1 MEEKKK
7 NFSHSVFLEQRERG
21 KITGVS
27 DVRSFDEKLI
37 VLASGSGVIT
47 IKGENLH
54 VEQLNLEHG
63 QVELTG
69 KSTALCIRRRKHW
82 GKKASLY
89 CQDFSSSSL

>member
-37 VLASGSGVIT
+37 CLGIRQRSYHDKRRKPSRGTAESRTWPGGAYREDRQPCVYR
-47 IKGENLH
+47 GENA
-54 VEQLNLEHG
+54 G
-63 QVELTG
+63 A
-69 KSTALCIRRRKHW
+69 KSE
-82 GKKASLY
+82 SLLSRLF
-89 CQDFSSSSL
+89 Q

>member
-1 MEEKKK
+1 MCQM
-7 NFSHSVFLEQRERG
+7 S
-21 KITGVS
+21 
-27 DVRSFDEKLI
+27 RSFDEKLI

-69 KSTALCIRRRKHW
+69 KID
-82 GKKASLY
+82 SLVY
-89 CQDFSSSSL
+89 TEEKTLGQKSESLLSRLFQ

>member
-7 NFSHSVFLEQRERG
+7 SRTHSVCLEERKHG
-21 KITGVS
+21 RITGVF

-37 VLASGSGVIT
+37 VLRTDSGVVT

-54 VEQLNLEHG
+54 VEQLDLEQG

-69 KSTALCIRRRKHW
+69 KID
-82 GKKASLY
+82 SLVY
-89 CQDFSSSSL
+89 TEEKTLGQKGESLLARLFQ

>member
-69 KSTALCIRRRKHW
+69 KID
-82 GKKASLY
+82 SLVY
-89 CQDFSSSSL
+89 TEEKTLGQKTESLLSRLFQ

>member
-1 MEEKKK
+1 M
-7 NFSHSVFLEQRERG
+7 
-21 KITGVS
+21 S

-69 KSTALCIRRRKHW
+69 KID
-82 GKKASLY
+82 SLVY
-89 CQDFSSSSL
+89 TEEKTLGQKSESLLSRLFQ

>member
-1 MEEKKK
+1 MCFWNRENEEKLR
-7 NFSHSVFLEQRERG
+7 V
-21 KITGVS
+21 VS

-69 KSTALCIRRRKHW
+69 KID
-82 GKKASLY
+82 SLVY
-89 CQDFSSSSL
+89 TEEKTLGQKSESLLSRLFQ

>member
-1 MEEKKK
+1 MEE

-69 KSTALCIRRRKHW
+69 KID
-82 GKKASLY
+82 SLVY
-89 CQDFSSSSL
+89 TEEKTLGQKSESLLSRLFQ

>member
-37 VLASGSGVIT
+37 VLASG
-47 IKGENLH
+47 
-54 VEQLNLEHG
+54 
-63 QVELTG
+63 
-69 KSTALCIRRRKHW
+69 
-82 GKKASLY
+82 
-89 CQDFSSSSL
+89 

>member
-1 MEEKKK
+1 MCFWNRENEEKLR
-7 NFSHSVFLEQRERG
+7 VCQM
-21 KITGVS
+21 S
-27 DVRSFDEKLI
+27 DRLTKKLI

-69 KSTALCIRRRKHW
+69 KID
-82 GKKASLY
+82 SLVY
-89 CQDFSSSSL
+89 TEEKTLGQKSESLLSRLFQ